1 MYKQCRNKVSRFI
14 KDVKRDYFEKTTSE
28 NTNAY
33 KVLWQN
39 VKKLTILEG
48 ITKQYSQKVVSSNGD
63 VLMEP

>member
-14 KDVKRDYFEKTTSE
+14 KDAKRDYFEKTTSE

-39 VKKLTILEG
+39 VKNL
-48 ITKQYSQKVVSSNGD
+48 
-63 VLMEP
+63 